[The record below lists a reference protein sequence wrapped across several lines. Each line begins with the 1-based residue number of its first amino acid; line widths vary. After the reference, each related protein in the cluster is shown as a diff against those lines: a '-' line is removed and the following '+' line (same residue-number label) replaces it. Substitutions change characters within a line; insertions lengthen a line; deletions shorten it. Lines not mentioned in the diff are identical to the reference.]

1 MQRFIIFII
10 GLFFLASCGGK
21 NSQTLTIFHAGSLSL
36 PIKAAAD
43 SFMLLHPNVKFQ
55 LEAAGSIDCARKITE
70 LGRCCDIL
78 ASADN
83 SVIDQILIPKYANE
97 NIPFAGNSM
106 AIVYTPSSKYSDII
120 NLVNWYK
127 ILLKPDVYIGRSDP
141 NADPCGYRT
150 LLTLKLAQKYYNS
163 PFELNQFTDKDTRF
177 IRPKE
182 VDLLSLLESH
192 AIDYIFIY
200 KSVAIQHNLNY
211 LELPDEINLGQNSLA
226 ELYNSVQI
234 KVRGSKPGDT
244 LTMLG
249 TPITY
254 SLTYPNCSKN
264 RKLAEEFV
272 DFILSPTGGGK
283 ILKEMGHSTG
293 L

>member
-1 MQRFIIFII
+1 M
-10 GLFFLASCGGK
+10 
-21 NSQTLTIFHAGSLSL
+21 
-36 PIKAAAD
+36 KAAAD
-43 SFMLLHPNVKFQ
+43 SFKVLHPDINIL
-55 LEAAGSIDCARKITE
+55 LEGAGSIDCARKITE

-83 SVIDQILIPKYANE
+83 SVIDQILIPEYSHE
-97 NIPFAGNSM
+97 NIPFAGNAM
-106 AIVYTPSSKYSDII
+106 AIVYTPSSKYSETI
-120 NLVNWYK
+120 NQENWYK
-127 ILLKPDVYIGRSDP
+127 ILLRPDVYIGRADP

-150 LLTLKLAQKYYNS
+150 LLTLKLAQKYYDS
-163 PFELNQFTDKDTRF
+163 PFELSQFTEKDTRF

-211 LELPDEINLGQNSLA
+211 LELPDEINLSQNSLA

-244 LTMLG
+244 LTMFG

-254 SLTYPNCSKN
+254 SLTYPDCSKN

-272 DFILSPTGGGK
+272 EFLLSPTHGGK
-283 ILKEMGHSTG
+283 ILKEMGHTTG